1 MSRIGQTALTEASRT
16 NGSDRS
22 VHVHTL
28 ATKDV
33 SVFYGDHRA
42 LQGASLSFDAGTVT
56 ALIGPSGC
64 GKSTYLRSLNLMN
77 REVPGCT
84 VEGSILYH
92 GQEVNDGSVDSF
104 ALRRHVGMVF
114 QQPNPFRMSI
124 YDNVAF
130 APKRHGVKGKQD
142 LDELV
147 EKSLR
152 DAALW
157 DEVKDKLAT
166 SALALSG
173 GQQQRLC
180 IARAMALRPDVLL
193 MDEPLRDA
201 ALWDEVKDK
210 LATSALAL
218 SGGQQQRL
226 CIARA
231 MALRPDVLLMD
242 EPCSALDP
250 IATLA
255 IEDTV
260 RSLAAQGI
268 CVAMVTHN
276 MQQAARVSDKCAFF
290 YLGELVETAPTQGF
304 FDNPRDP
311 RTQDYLSGRVG

>member
-1 MSRIGQTALTEASRT
+1 MNVMNRNRRQLTVLDLLGRSGDTRTRTPRGARTHESKPDVQDRTNGSDRSVQAWT

-33 SVFYGDHRA
+33 SVLYGDHRA
-42 LQGASLSFDAGTVT
+42 LQGASLAFDAGTVT

-193 MDEPLRDA
+193 MDEP
-201 ALWDEVKDK
+201 
-210 LATSALAL
+210 
-218 SGGQQQRL
+218 
-226 CIARA
+226 
-231 MALRPDVLLMD
+231 
-242 EPCSALDP
+242 CSALDP

>member
-1 MSRIGQTALTEASRT
+1 MSVMNRNRRRLTVLDLLGSKDAEPRTRTPRTGTNVPDAIVPTAGTVSSGT
-16 NGSDRS
+16 SVPPKS

-33 SVFYGDHRA
+33 SVLYGDHRA
-42 LQGASLSFDAGTVT
+42 LTGASLNFDAGEVT

-77 REVPGCT
+77 REVPGCS

-92 GQEVNDGSVDSF
+92 GQEVNDGSIDSF

-130 APKRHGVKGKQD
+130 APKRHGIKGKQE
-142 LDELV
+142 LDALV
-147 EKSLR
+147 EKSLK

-157 DEVKDKLAT
+157 DEVKDKLNT

-180 IARAMALRPDVLL
+180 IARAMALN
-193 MDEPLRDA
+193 
-201 ALWDEVKDK
+201 
-210 LATSALAL
+210 
-218 SGGQQQRL
+218 
-226 CIARA
+226 
-231 MALRPDVLLMD
+231 PDVLLMD

-260 RSLAAQGI
+260 RSLAASGI
-268 CVAMVTHN
+268 CIAMVTHN

-290 YLGELVETAPTQGF
+290 YLGELVESAPTQGF
-304 FDNPRDP
+304 FDSPQDP